1 MSGIIHDNEPCRWV
15 TITNLNTA
23 TDAYPLDGKGAYTST
38 YSASEFGIKYKNAIL
53 MTIVITASAA
63 NEIANVHLPTGGTVM
78 HFHSPSSGTHSFD
91 VGGSAGVFMPQ
102 GFHIRIPASGGVTS
116 VTAFFRP
123 Q

>member
-15 TITNLNTA
+15 TIADPNTN
-23 TDAYPLDGKGAYTST
+23 TDAYPLDGNGAYTST

-63 NEIANVHLPTGGTVM
+63 DKIANVHLPTGGTVM
-78 HFHSPSSGTHSFD
+78 QFRSPSVGTHSFD

-102 GFHIRIPASGGVTS
+102 GFHIRIPGANGVTS